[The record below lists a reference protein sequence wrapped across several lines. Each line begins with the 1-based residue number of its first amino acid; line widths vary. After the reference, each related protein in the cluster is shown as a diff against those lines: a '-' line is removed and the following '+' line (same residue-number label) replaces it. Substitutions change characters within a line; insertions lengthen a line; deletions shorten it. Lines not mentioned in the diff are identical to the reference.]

1 MYIPLIACKRNRLDM
16 RLHANRYRQPKKD
29 NDEKN
34 NSKFCISF
42 KSLAY

>member
-1 MYIPLIACKRNRLDM
+1 MYIPQIACKRNRLDM
-16 RLHANRYRQPKKD
+16 RLGEKRYRQPKKD

-42 KSLAY
+42 KSLTY